1 MKSIFR
7 TQLDW
12 KRLWRASARVH
23 TRRHAMPRV
32 VDTGGDPVAA
42 VGFHA
47 GGAATESGEEDDGAE
62 GGN

>member
-12 KRLWRASARVH
+12 NRFWRASARVH
-23 TRRHAMPRV
+23 AGRDAVPGI
-32 VDTGGDPVAA
+32 VDASGDPVAA